1 MREVPGARH
10 PGVID
15 PNLRLALIDETHRHR
30 DGSSWISTLRE
41 RFPQLPWSALEHN
54 DCDHV
59 PELERLLGELELSPD
74 ALARITSLTLDGD
87 RDLYSW
93 VYPNWWD
100 VGDHFTIHD
109 LAGIEQCVA
118 VDYLLLGQGLVA
130 GASLAPLAKLPALRE
145 LHLCALCD
153 YRDLEALL
161 EIPRLAKLDVVNVG
175 SNAAWRALIAQL
187 SARGVAVPAR

>member
-1 MREVPGARH
+1 VREVPGARH
-10 PGVID
+10 PGVTD
-15 PNLRLALIDETHRHR
+15 PNLRLALIDEVYRHR
-30 DGSSWISTLRE
+30 DGSSWVSALRE
-41 RFPQLPWSALEHN
+41 RFPRIGELEHDDN
-54 DCDHV
+54 EHV
-59 PELERLLGELELSPD
+59 PELEQLLATLELSQD

-100 VGDHFTIHD
+100 FGDHFAIHD

-118 VDYLLLGQGLVA
+118 LDYLLLGQGLVSH
-130 GASLAPLAKLPALRE
+130 ASLAPLAKLPALRE

-153 YRDLEALL
+153 YRDLDALL
-161 EIPRLAKLDVVNVG
+161 AIETLAKLDVVNVG
-175 SNAAWRALIAQL
+175 SNAAWRALLAQL